1 MYYSPGLDRL
11 FAGGR
16 ITVQIVTSLRVALF
30 LAITLT
36 IIPVK
41 LGGQEQNL
49 LPHSSPDVLALYK
62 AHSAFINL
70 GSPFDPLGISEIT
83 SPDSAT
89 LKVLEQTESTAADY
103 LGATADLLAIY
114 ENLQSEADRTIVKPL
129 LADRLRLYS
138 RLLGL
143 DAEKAAIPIGYT
155 KQPATAKRA
164 LKLRDDILAAKNK
177 VDTVAASL

>member
-114 ENLQSEADRTIVKPL
+114 ENLQSEA
-129 LADRLRLYS
+129 
-138 RLLGL
+138 
-143 DAEKAAIPIGYT
+143 
-155 KQPATAKRA
+155 
-164 LKLRDDILAAKNK
+164 
-177 VDTVAASL
+177 